1 MLTVSLHQIKI
12 IHFVGLYP
20 QETLLQNRFEVDV
33 DIHLGGKGPY
43 PFVDYVLINEV
54 VQSAFKAGE
63 QMLES
68 IAERIH
74 ATLTERVTVAEKIKI
89 VIRKYNPPMAGEVGY
104 AQICL
109 EQ

>member
-12 IHFVGLYP
+12 THFVGLYP
-20 QETLLQNRFEVDV
+20 EETYLQNRFEVDV
-33 DIHLGGKGPY
+33 DLQLAGNGPF

-54 VQSAFKAGE
+54 VQSVFKAGE

-68 IAERIH
+68 IAADIH
-74 ATLTERVTVAEKIKI
+74 IKLIEQVAVAEKIKI
-89 VIRKYNPPMAGEVGY
+89 VIRKYHPPMAGEVGY
-104 AQICL
+104 AQISL